1 MANENVGNISSLEEL
16 MERAQERSLL
26 DNWTLAGEDVRLTI
40 GTYEIDVDRNVA
52 DRFVRGLLRNYDLIL
67 NRGGD
72 A

>member
-26 DNWTLAGEDVRLTI
+26 DNWTLAGEDVHLTI
-40 GTYEIDVDRNVA
+40 GTYEIDVHRKVA

-67 NRGGD
+67 NGSSE